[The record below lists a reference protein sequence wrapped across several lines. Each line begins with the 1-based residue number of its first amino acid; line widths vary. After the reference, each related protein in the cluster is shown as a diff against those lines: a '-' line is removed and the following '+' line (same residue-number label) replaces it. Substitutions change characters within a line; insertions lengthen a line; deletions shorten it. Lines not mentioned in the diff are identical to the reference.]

1 VAPSTFRPFAASG
14 LQFESVPDLSKV
26 EVRERLSQ
34 AAMDGFFRIAERWG
48 LKGEEPNQLLGLTRS
63 TLHRLK
69 TAAGTR
75 SQDELT
81 RISYLVAIY
90 KDLHLL
96 LPKDLADAWMTREN
110 DNPLFGGA
118 RPLDYALRFGI
129 PALEQIRSLLD
140 AVRGGS

>member
-1 VAPSTFRPFAASG
+1 VTRSTFRNFAVPG
-14 LQFESVPDLSKV
+14 QWFGSVPDLSKV
-26 EVRERLSQ
+26 EVRERMSQ
-34 AAMDGFFRIAERWG
+34 AAVDGFFRIVERWG
-48 LKGEEPNQLLGLTRS
+48 LKGDEPSQLLGLTRS

-69 TAAGTR
+69 TGAGIRT
-75 SQDELT
+75 QDELT

-96 LPKDLADAWMTREN
+96 LPKELADAWMTREN

-129 PALEQIRSLLD
+129 PGLEQIRGLLD
-140 AVRGGS
+140 AVRGGL